1 MRALIIKIGIAAIVA
16 AAIYG
21 AGYLQAQKRVNQLTA
36 KVEAQTVII
45 NHLNA
50 LCDTLAKR
58 PTYQI
63 QNNVNGGKKKNTI
76 NFNANSALVGK

>member
-1 MRALIIKIGIAAIVA
+1 MRALIIKIGIALIVA
-16 AAIYG
+16 VAIYG
-21 AGYLQAQKRVNQLTA
+21 AGYFQSQKRVKQLTA

-45 NHLNA
+45 THLNA

-63 QNNVNGGKKKNTI
+63 QNNVTGGKKKNTI
-76 NFNANSALVGK
+76 NFNANNVLTWK